1 MNTPTLEQMTSMP
14 LGEVINL
21 KPHQL
26 LALLQEADE
35 HLRKARLAKDWLNGA
50 LIRRYEEKARVVRR
64 KLGKDT
70 GIVRLSDEG
79 ITVVC
84 DLPKKVEW
92 DQRALSSIVLK
103 LMTEGKKVTD
113 YVTQEY
119 QVSERKFNAWP
130 SDIQALFEPART
142 FSTGKPVYKL
152 LINDGGT
159 E

>member
-1 MNTPTLEQMTSMP
+1 MNPLTLEQMTSMP

-26 LALLQEADE
+26 HALLQEADE
-35 HLRKARLAKDWLNGA
+35 HLRKARMAKDWLNGA
-50 LIRRYEEKARVVRR
+50 LIRRYEDKAKIMRR

-79 ITVVC
+79 IAVVC
-84 DLPKKVEW
+84 GLPKKVEW
-92 DQRALSSIVLK
+92 DQPTLSSIVLK

-119 QVSERKFNAWP
+119 QVSERKFSAWP

-159 E
+159 K